1 MFFRSNPN
9 WSVVDPLRNIGEFL
23 ASFPGPAQL
32 SVAISTS
39 VLQATKSWAGPGNE
53 ASEFPDV
60 PNVVP
65 DESLVVH
72 LLVPGWR
79 FRKQY
84 YLIVS
89 KTDSKQPKHLL
100 SWVRCCRVE
109 CT

>member
-9 WSVVDPLRNIGEFL
+9 WSVVDPLRNIGEF
-23 ASFPGPAQL
+23 
-32 SVAISTS
+32 
-39 VLQATKSWAGPGNE
+39 
-53 ASEFPDV
+53 PDV

-65 DESLVVH
+65 DGSLVVH

-89 KTDSKQPKHLL
+89 KTDPKQPKHLL
-100 SWVRCCRVE
+100 SWVRRCRVE